1 MNDSLLNTAAK
12 RARITLGDGQTQ
24 LIPIQWFKLLLRLRQ
39 LESGCHTVT
48 LIKDKDSDTVSWAV
62 YSAKVEG

>member
-1 MNDSLLNTAAK
+1 MNDSLLNSAAK
-12 RARITLGDGQTQ
+12 RARITVGDGQPH

-39 LESGCHTVT
+39 LDSGCHTVT
-48 LIKDKDSDTVSWAV
+48 VIKNGDDVTWAV